1 MVGGQYLMEIL
12 ILILAV
18 GALCYYL
25 IRHPLKSLKGIGLVE
40 LWLFLGTVI
49 TSLTWLWIQ

>member
-1 MVGGQYLMEIL
+1 MEIL

-18 GALCYYL
+18 GFLCWYL
-25 IRHPLKSLKGIGLVE
+25 IRHPIQSLKGIGLVA

>member
-1 MVGGQYLMEIL
+1 MEIL

-25 IRHPLKSLKGIGLVE
+25 IRHPIQSLKGIGLVT
-40 LWLFLGTVI
+40 LWMVLGTII
-49 TSLTWLWIQ
+49 TGLAWVMLN

>member
-1 MVGGQYLMEIL
+1 MEIL

-25 IRHPLKSLKGIGLVE
+25 IRHPLRSLKGIGLVA
-40 LWLFLGTVI
+40 LWLVLGTII
-49 TSLTWLWIQ
+49 TGLTWIMLN

>member
-1 MVGGQYLMEIL
+1 MEIL

-25 IRHPLKSLKGIGLVE
+25 IRHPLKSLKGIGLVA
-40 LWLFLGTVI
+40 LWMVLGTII
-49 TSLTWLWIQ
+49 TGLFWMMIQ